1 MERSCCIPQSE
12 RSDQGFTLVELLIV
26 IVILGILATVTV
38 FAVSGISQEA
48 KTNVCFADRASVQTA
63 VDAYWAK
70 HDQQYPPGGDD
81 GTFLAELY
89 DDGVLRQEPEA
100 PDGWFL
106 NSTTGEVTVDPQCDN
121 V

>member
-1 MERSCCIPQSE
+1 MDGLDNGPADHRPD
-12 RSDQGFTLVELLIV
+12 RGFTLVELLIV

-38 FAVSGISQEA
+38 FAVSGMTQKA
-48 KTNVCFADRASVQTA
+48 QTNVCFTDRASVQTA

-70 HDQQYPPGGDD
+70 HDQTYPPGGDD
-81 GTFLAELY
+81 GTFLVELY
-89 DDGVLRQEPEA
+89 DDGVLRREPEA

-106 NSTTGEVTVDPQCDN
+106 NSVTGEVTVDPLCEN